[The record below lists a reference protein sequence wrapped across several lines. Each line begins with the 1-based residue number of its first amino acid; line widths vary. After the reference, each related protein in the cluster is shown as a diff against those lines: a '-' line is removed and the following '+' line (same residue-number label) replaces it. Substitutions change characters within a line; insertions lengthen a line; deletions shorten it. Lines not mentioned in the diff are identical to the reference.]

1 MATVLELS
9 AGEIKETVRRDRCDW
24 IAAIYNL
31 LMDQPEGR
39 NILQRLITDDPT
51 DQLVDAAT
59 YQRSSTEHIRLS
71 QGGWFSIRLRAS
83 NSIE

>member
-9 AGEIKETVRRDRCDW
+9 PGEIKETVRRDRCDW

-39 NILQRLITDDPT
+39 NILQRLVTDDPS
-51 DQLVDAAT
+51 DQLVDAAH
-59 YQRSSTEHIRLS
+59 YQTSSTEHIRLS
-71 QGGWFSIRLRAS
+71 QGGLSAPVTIKSCARS
-83 NSIE
+83 

>member
-9 AGEIKETVRRDRCDW
+9 PGEIKETVRRDRCDW

-39 NILQRLITDDPT
+39 NILQRLITDDPS
-51 DQLVDAAT
+51 DQLVDAAH
-59 YQRSSTEHIRLS
+59 YQNASTEHIRLS
-71 QGGWFSIRLRAS
+71 QGGLSPLIATVWSI
-83 NSIE
+83 